1 MWFAEVNLLMISK
14 PNEFS
19 LNMHRIKMGGKL
31 WIHDI
36 NHYHK
41 IVVVLKDTIRL
52 MADIDE
58 LIPGWPIE

>member
-1 MWFAEVNLLMISK
+1 MISK
-14 PNEFS
+14 PNEFN

-58 LIPGWPIE
+58 LIPGCPIE